1 MVDFARRSPRA
12 RLSSLVPRWSQCL
25 SMRTSRSAFA
35 LSHAAFASSIFAS
48 SGRMSYL
55 SKSKWMSC
63 RSRTATNSEG
73 TGRAAPEG
81 LDAEDEPGAP
91 AAGADP
97 DGAGA
102 DRPAPDAALVAGGLP
117 PPAAPPPRAQG
128 GNTPRGEPPR
138 PHQNPLFP

>member
-1 MVDFARRSPRA
+1 
-12 RLSSLVPRWSQCL
+12 
-25 SMRTSRSAFA
+25 MRTSRSAFA

-81 LDAEDEPGAP
+81 LDAEDEPGVP
-91 AAGADP
+91 AA
-97 DGAGA
+97 GAGA
-102 DRPAPDAALVAGGLP
+102 DRPAPDAAVVAGGHA
-117 PPAAPPPRAQG
+117 PPAALTPHHNSGINPRVKPRPPTK
-128 GNTPRGEPPR
+128 TPR
-138 PHQNPLFP
+138 

>member
-1 MVDFARRSPRA
+1 
-12 RLSSLVPRWSQCL
+12 
-25 SMRTSRSAFA
+25 MRTSRSAFA

-91 AAGADP
+91 AAGA
-97 DGAGA
+97 GA
-102 DRPAPDAALVAGGLP
+102 DRPAPDAAVVAGRIAQ
-117 PPAAPPPRAQG
+117 PAPITPSSRRDITARRSPRVPINAHFG
-128 GNTPRGEPPR
+128 PDIEVRVK
-138 PHQNPLFP
+138 